1 MYFSYLSF
9 TDFFSSNSSS
19 SSDFLVSTS
28 FLSISFIPFT
38 FFCVPLLLFLLLI
51 RHFFALSVLFLF
63 ILLILL
69 HLLVFRFLFHFFFFL
84 DLLAFHILFCLF
96 LLFAFILFLS
106 SLPCPLSS
114 SPSFQ
119 RRTHKFTS
127 RSTTTRYFKLQW
139 VEYESA

>member
-69 HLLVFRFLFHFFFFL
+69 HLLVFRFLFRFSLFISFSAFSFFSPSF
-84 DLLAFHILFCLF
+84 
-96 LLFAFILFLS
+96 
-106 SLPCPLSS
+106 SS
-114 SPSFQ
+114 SPPSPAHYLPLRLF
-119 RRTHKFTS
+119 
-127 RSTTTRYFKLQW
+127 
-139 VEYESA
+139 SAERINLHLVVLLHDISNYNE